1 MASNKLVLIILLAA
15 VIVASGCVSQSQG
28 DSFSGEIS
36 DTQGDT
42 DPSPDNGENEP
53 EPTEPTSQEEQPQ
66 TYSLNVDIEGEGT
79 VSPGE
84 GSHTYE
90 EGETVRFNPDSS
102 EGWMIDGFGGD
113 CSGDSCE
120 VTMNQDR
127 NVDVEFV
134 REPVSYS
141 DVEDSVSVVDFN
153 YGGNFESAVTPS
165 SSEGNYFKQFSF
177 KVDYIPQ
184 GDREM
189 YFQAYTEGED
199 YTTSDHFQLQPGEN
213 KVELNEDA
221 VSVESSTEVNLC
233 YSYTEFYITTSGEVF
248 NGETN
253 DEMNEDKY
261 VCRSEIFDAPDFQV
275 SHPSTVE
282 FNVDASNAMEDQ
294 VLFDSNTIEIT
305 NEGDFKQRYYLF
317 VPNKNDGTPEAE
329 NRPDPKPSFME
340 DEPEYGATLEPGESH
355 TYQVNLNQ
363 IYSENMDGYYQ
374 DTAYIYTASTCN
386 ALYEAECHQE
396 AGWKESITFE
406 TTVSK

>member
-1 MASNKLVLIILLAA
+1 MASNKLVLIILLAT

-42 DPSPDNGENEP
+42 DPSPDNEENEP

-66 TYSLNVDIEGEGT
+66 TYNLNVDIEGEGT

-102 EGWMIDGFGGD
+102 EGWMLDSFGGD
-113 CSGDSCE
+113 CSRDSCE

-141 DVEDSVSVVDFN
+141 DVEDAVSVTDFS
-153 YGGNFESAVTPS
+153 YGGNFPNAISTH
-165 SSEGNYFKQFSF
+165 SEGGYFKQFSF
-177 KVDYIPQ
+177 KVDYTPQ

-199 YTTSDHFQLQPGEN
+199 YSTSEPIQLQPGEN
-213 KVELNEDA
+213 EIQLNEKTDSA
-221 VSVESSTEVNLC
+221 ESSTEVNLC
-233 YSYTEFYITTSGEVF
+233 YSYTDFSIMSSGEVT
-248 NGETN
+248 NSETY
-253 DEMNEDKY
+253 DELDEDKY
-261 VCRSEIFDAPDFQV
+261 VCRSEIFDAPQFEVDTPQSV
-275 SHPSTVE
+275 Q
-282 FNVDASNAMEDQ
+282 FNGEKNGGTYWDNAEI
-294 VLFDSNTIEIT
+294 TIT
-305 NEGDFKQRYYLF
+305 NEGDFTQTYYLF
-317 VPNKNDGTPEAE
+317 IPNDNDGTAEADRRRTE
-329 NRPDPKPSFME
+329 IPDYQERDLNF
-340 DEPEYGATLEPGESH
+340 DANLEPGESY
-355 TYQVNLNQ
+355 TYEIQMQ
-363 IYSENMDGYYQ
+363 IEESQDMPYSFE

-386 ALYEAECHQE
+386 ALYKAECHQE
-396 AGWKESITFE
+396 AGWKEGITLE
-406 TTVSK
+406 TTVSN